1 MPNPDLP
8 RGAVITVAGSNS
20 EFGSKPRPAILLQST
35 ALLDAARPLP
45 ICPVTSQ
52 ASDAPLFRIQLPSD
66 AETGLLVPSWAAI
79 DGVQTIRRRRIGQHI
94 GQIDH
99 QTMLTIDRLLL
110 VFLGLAGDD
119 GGRATRRDSTGA
131 FVKPTLRTTR

>member
-1 MPNPDLP
+1 VPNPDLP

-45 ICPVTSQ
+45 ICPITSQ

-66 AETGLLVPSWAAI
+66 AETGLLEVHVQLVCAV
-79 DGVQTIRRRRIGQHI
+79 GVCLRQARR
-94 GQIDH
+94 
-99 QTMLTIDRLLL
+99 
-110 VFLGLAGDD
+110 
-119 GGRATRRDSTGA
+119 
-131 FVKPTLRTTR
+131 